1 MKKIVEKFANYDE
14 DYGEFMKWTL
24 KVVDVNSGDTISD
37 IVVNDMSDTPEDA
50 TLSMGLS
57 FVNEITSL
65 MKLAYAMGKHD
76 EDVQFI
82 YEEDEK

>member
-65 MKLAYAMGKHD
+65 MKLAYAMGKHG